1 MVKKYDNK
9 KNQKI
14 NINDLYFL
22 YVGHDA
28 SCPTKAKG

>member
-22 YVGHDA
+22 YVGA
-28 SCPTKAKG
+28 RCIVPTKAKG